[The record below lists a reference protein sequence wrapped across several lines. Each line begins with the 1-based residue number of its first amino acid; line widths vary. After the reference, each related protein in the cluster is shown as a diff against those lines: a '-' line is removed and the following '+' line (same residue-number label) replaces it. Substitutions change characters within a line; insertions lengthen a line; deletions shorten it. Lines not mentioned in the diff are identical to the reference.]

1 MRHLRAPIGGFAGS
15 APRESGRG
23 AQSEQKQKA
32 DPPFHLD
39 AVAKISFGSVNF
51 SDLVL
56 TSCLVLPDRKQCLK
70 NS

>member
-1 MRHLRAPIGGFAGS
+1 LKSIWRIALRYSLIKANPIKHIPALHTLKTLSLPHL
-15 APRESGRG
+15 E
-23 AQSEQKQKA
+23 
-32 DPPFHLD
+32 
-39 AVAKISFGSVNF
+39 AVAKLSFGSVNF